1 MAIQSLKSEYT
12 VSLLCKVAEIT
23 TSSYYKWLKQD
34 HSNELKLRE
43 AMQEIYDSYEGTIG
57 YRRMYSE
64 LKDRGFKVGDNKV
77 KELNRVYGLQSK
89 IRRKKSYKVYE
100 KGDSS
105 IKIEN
110 KLDRNFKTESP
121 SQKYCTDMTMIKT
134 KSR

>member
-1 MAIQSLKSEYT
+1 MAIQSLKCEYT
-12 VSLLCKVAEIT
+12 VSLLCKIAKIT

-34 HSNELKLRE
+34 HSKELSIHEK
-43 AMQEIYDSYEGTIG
+43 MQEIYDTYEGTIG
-57 YRRMYSE
+57 YRRMHSE
-64 LKDRGFKVGDNKV
+64 LKDCGFKIGEKKV
-77 KELNRVYGLQSK
+77 KELNRMYGLQSK